1 MLIYPFQR
9 PWHELDS
16 KFQIMFKLGMGETP
30 AIPENLLEEGKDFLN
45 HCLEQEPE
53 NRWTASQLLD
63 HPFAKVLGLEGS
75 YST

>member
-1 MLIYPFQR
+1 
-9 PWHELDS
+9 
-16 KFQIMFKLGMGETP
+16 MGETP